1 MRVFVTGA
9 TGWVGAAVVEE
20 LVGAG
25 HQVLGL
31 TRSDSGAASLAAAG
45 AEVHRGCLEDPE
57 SLRRGAALAE
67 GVIHTAFNHDF
78 SRYAENSEMDRRAI
92 EALGAELEGSDRPL
106 LVTSELPFLASG
118 GVATEADAFHPVPGP
133 YVRQSEAAVDALV
146 ARGVR
151 AAAVRMPLSVHG
163 QDDHGFVPALINI
176 ALAKGVSAYPGNGL
190 NRWPATHRRDVAQVF
205 RLALER
211 GAAGAPYHA
220 IGEEGVPFKAIA
232 EVIGQR
238 LNMPVVAMTSEQ
250 AADHFGWFAMFAEM
264 NLPATNHRTR
274 ALLNWEPTQPELL
287 SDMEHAGYFHA

>member
-9 TGWVGAAVVEE
+9 TGWVGFAVVQE
-20 LVGAG
+20 LVAAG

-31 TRSDSGAASLAAAG
+31 TRSDAGALAAAG

-57 SLRRGAALAE
+57 SLRRGAALAD

-78 SRYAENSEMDRRAI
+78 SRYAQNSEMDRRAI

-106 LVTSELPFLASG
+106 LATSELPFLTSG

-133 YVRQSEAAVDALV
+133 YVRQSETAVDALA

-163 QDDHGFVPALINI
+163 PGDHGFVPALIDI
-176 ALAKGVSAYPGNGL
+176 ALAKGVSAYPGDGL
-190 NRWPATHRRDVAQVF
+190 NRWPATHRRDVARVF

-211 GAAGAPYHA
+211 GAAEGPYHA
-220 IGEEGVPFKAIA
+220 IGEDGVPFKAIA
-232 EVIGQR
+232 EVIGRR
-238 LNMPVVAMTSEQ
+238 LNLPVIAMSPEKS
-250 AADHFGWFAMFAEM
+250 ADHFGWFAMFAEM
-264 NLPATNHRTR
+264 NLPATSLRTR
-274 ALLNWEPTQPELL
+274 ALLNWDPAQPGLL
-287 SDMEHAGYFHA
+287 SDMEHAGYFAD